1 MRRNI
6 TPEQTLGTNKKIS
19 ILGCGWFGLELAKDL
34 IAQGYTVKGS
44 STTNEKLSTLEQYGI
59 NPFLVNFQESEENFK
74 AEFFDCD
81 LLWICIPPKRRS
93 SEQQTF
99 LSKIERISA
108 AAIKYKIKQVVFISS
123 TSVYGDTNIT
133 VTEKTLPDPESD
145 SGKAILA
152 AESVLQNQL
161 AFCTTIIR
169 FGGLFGPGRDP
180 GRFFSGKTAIPN
192 GNAPVNLIHLS
203 DCIGLSNKLLQTEAF
218 GHIYNACSTEHP
230 TKKEFYT
237 LAAQKSGLILPS
249 FINELL
255 SFKLVNSENVPKY
268 LNYVFTVSLF

>member
-1 MRRNI
+1 MI
-6 TPEQTLGTNKKIS
+6 TNKKIS
-19 ILGCGWFGLELAKDL
+19 ILGCGWFGVELAKDL

-44 STTNEKLSTLEQYGI
+44 STTAQKLPILQQYGI
-59 NPFLVNFQESEENFK
+59 IPFLVNFQESEENFN
-74 AEFFDCD
+74 ADFFDCD
-81 LLWICIPPKRRS
+81 LLWICIPPKRS
-93 SEQQTF
+93 TAEQHTF

-108 AAIKYKIKQVVFISS
+108 AAAKHNVKQVVFISS
-123 TSVYGDTNIT
+123 TSVYRDANST

-152 AESVLQNQL
+152 AESVLQHQN
-161 AFCTTIIR
+161 AFCTTIFR

-180 GRFFSGKTAIPN
+180 GKFFAGKTDIPN

-218 GHIYNACSTEHP
+218 GYIYNACSTEHP
-230 TKKEFYT
+230 TKKDFYT
-237 LAAQKSGLILPS
+237 LAAQKSALIVPS

-255 SFKLVNSENVPKY
+255 RFKLVDSENIPKH
-268 LNYVFTVSLF
+268 LNYIFTVSLHQI